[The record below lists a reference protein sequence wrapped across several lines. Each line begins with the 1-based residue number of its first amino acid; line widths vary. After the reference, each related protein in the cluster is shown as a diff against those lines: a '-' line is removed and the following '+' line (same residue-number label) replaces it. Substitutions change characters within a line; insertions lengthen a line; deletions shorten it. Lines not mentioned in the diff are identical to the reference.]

1 MIPITKIIP
10 PPPENNNPPSPQTTA
25 LPWSLLEVG
34 ESFLVPYDGVE
45 PSLLFTRVNGLKSFQ
60 KRKQPG
66 TNFIIR
72 TLPDGIR
79 VWRTR

>member
-1 MIPITKIIP
+1 M
-10 PPPENNNPPSPQTTA
+10 
-25 LPWSLLEVG
+25 G
-34 ESFLVPYDGVE
+34 DSFLVPYDGVE